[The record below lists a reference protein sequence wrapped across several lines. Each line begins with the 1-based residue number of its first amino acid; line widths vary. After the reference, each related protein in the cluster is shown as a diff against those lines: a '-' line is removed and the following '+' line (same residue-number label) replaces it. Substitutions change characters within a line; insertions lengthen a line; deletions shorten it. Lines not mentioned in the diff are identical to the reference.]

1 MFRTIIAAFLLAA
14 PSGAALAQ
22 SQALGAHSQ
31 RLGAQSQNM
40 GDWALAAMPN
50 GCMVQATSPQ
60 GTMLSIWGFAGE
72 DELAF
77 LLQNREWNALRDG
90 ASYDLKLDFLG
101 VRSLPVEATA
111 RREIDQDGPGFFFT
125 MEPGGKAGTG
135 FLDAFST
142 ADGMR
147 ISQGG
152 ESVDTLSL
160 DGGRLAMAALARCL
174 AARWAEAN
182 DVSAAPAEEEA
193 SPAGVTI

>member
-1 MFRTIIAAFLLAA
+1 MFRHLIAAFLLAA
-14 PSGAALAQ
+14 PTGAALAQ
-22 SQALGAHSQ
+22 SEDT
-31 RLGAQSQNM
+31 

-72 DELAF
+72 DKLAF

-90 ASYDLKLDFLG
+90 AHYDLKLDFLG
-101 VRSLPVEATA
+101 VRSLPVNATA

-125 MEPGGKAGTG
+125 VEPGGSTGTG

-152 ESVDTLSL
+152 ESVDTLPL
-160 DGGRLAMAALARCL
+160 DGGHLAMAALANCL
-174 AARWAEAN
+174 ADRWSETGPVA
-182 DVSAAPAEEEA
+182 AAPEEEEA